1 MLKRITWVIP
11 LISFH
16 LISRGFLIICLVKE
30 DEDAVRNNLAG
41 DANLVMEEISKF
53 PPRHPYFCPIHML
66 QKQWVTFP
74 KGYFV
79 LIFLE
84 RLLDRKLSPAPR
96 PHPLE
101 NLQNSSDLLGEASL
115 NRL

>member
-1 MLKRITWVIP
+1 MIP

-66 QKQWVTFP
+66 QKQWIKAL
-74 KGYFV
+74 KGY
-79 LIFLE
+79 IFFNILRTAFGSE
-84 RLLDRKLSPAPR
+84 MISR
-96 PHPLE
+96 PTLWRISKIHPTC
-101 NLQNSSDLLGEASL
+101 
-115 NRL
+115 